1 MVRCREMVEEEAERS
16 PVVAAPVDPFRGH
29 LEADQ
34 IQKDLQNQ
42 VVQNQTVHNPM
53 VWEEQFE
60 VER

>member
-1 MVRCREMVEEEAERS
+1 MVEEEAERS
-16 PVVAAPVDPFRGH
+16 PVVAAPVDPFREH